1 MQDINIPQLDDI
13 ANMSRERCE
22 RERLRLR
29 NEISFARGNAMWGG
43 PSAEELLEGLRLA
56 LERLEQRL
64 SQVTMNSEM
73 HYSV

>member
-1 MQDINIPQLDDI
+1 MQDINIPKLDDI